1 MALIYRVE
9 ASYFS
14 IFVFN
19 QIYQFRFLAHE
30 EVDLTHQS
38 KGIPLHFFGPPV
50 WRIGRQR
57 PYPGLFANKAS
68 NIAPTFVVHKESSP
82 IEN

>member
-1 MALIYRVE
+1 MALIYRGE
-9 ASYFS
+9 ATYFS

-38 KGIPLHFFGPPV
+38 KRIPLHFFGLPV
-50 WRIGRQR
+50 WLIGRR
-57 PYPGLFANKAS
+57 RLYPGLLENKAP

-82 IEN
+82 VEN